1 MIMKIECID
10 KKSKYFPDKL
20 KQLEKCPEQIYVQ
33 GNRKILSEFSLAVIG
48 SRNSSILG
56 KIVAQ
61 DISEELARNNIII
74 TSGLARGIDTI
85 AHMACVKNDA
95 KTIAVLGGGHNKI
108 YPSENKNLIKD
119 IIEKDGV
126 IVSEYPPEYPSL
138 RNNFRER
145 NRIIAALS
153 DGIVLIEAK
162 KNSGSLITVN
172 NAIKLNKKIFVVPGR
187 VNDEEYEGS
196 NFVLKSGAFCISN
209 AKDILEKY
217 ENIKLNLF
225 SENIKKIDVPE
236 ELKELYEIIS
246 FVPQTLDEIS
256 IKMNESINQI
266 LSKLVLLEVYN
277 LIKRVNGNLFVKIKN
292 V

>member
-1 MIMKIECID
+1 MKIECID